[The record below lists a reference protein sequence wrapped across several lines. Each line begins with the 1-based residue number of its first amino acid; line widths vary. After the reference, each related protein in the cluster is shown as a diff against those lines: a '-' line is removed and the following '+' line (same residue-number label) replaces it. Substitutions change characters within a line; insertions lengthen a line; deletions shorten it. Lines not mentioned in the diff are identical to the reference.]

1 MSEAKKIVTLENVVF
16 NYPAGNNA
24 LDRITVDLHE
34 GEIVGLVGA
43 NGAGKTTLMKILAG
57 YMDKTDG
64 QLLMRG
70 QPVEEFSNK
79 RLNEFVT
86 LVEQNPE
93 TQLVGPT
100 VEDELARA
108 CRLMGYEGR
117 VIREKVDFVLKL
129 VRMKQSKEWYL
140 DEMSCGERRRIAL
153 ALCLIADPSVLLLD
167 EPLSDL
173 DQVGVRD
180 CVATLKE
187 LKNRG
192 LCIVVSSHRLEDIL
206 ELTDR
211 LAVLGEGR
219 LLMIDTPQKVLCNDE
234 ILKLAAITLPSIQK
248 LFLRLQNEG
257 LVPLDDL
264 PLSLDQAV
272 EQFKDALAH
281 PPTHTLRAM
290 KLAELNPDPATVSLR
305 LPVELPETNM
315 SALGGMPLEQ
325 RAMVAAVTEM
335 KVSGTDATVSE
346 TENKV
351 SETENTALG
360 AEVKVSDPEIKSSEA
375 LITASSA
382 EVKASGTDFKP
393 AETNQK
399 TQASG
404 KQNKFDPKFKKHS
417 R

>member
-1 MSEAKKIVTLENVVF
+1 MSELKKIVTLESVVF

-24 LDRITVDLHE
+24 LDKISLELHQ

-57 YMDKTDG
+57 YMDKSDG
-64 QLLMRG
+64 SIQFGGR
-70 QPVEEFSNK
+70 PIEEFSNK

-93 TQLVGPT
+93 SQLVGPT

-108 CRLMGYEGR
+108 CRLLGYEGR

-129 VRMKQSKEWYL
+129 VRMKQAKEWYL

-173 DQVGVRD
+173 DQVGVKD
-180 CVATLKE
+180 TVATLKE

-219 LLMIDTPQKVLCNDE
+219 LLMLDDPQKVLSNEE
-234 ILKLAAITLPSIQK
+234 ILKLATITLPSIQR
-248 LFLRLQNEG
+248 LFLRLQSEG
-257 LVPLDDL
+257 LVPKDSL
-264 PLSLDQAV
+264 PLSLDQA
-272 EQFKDALAH
+272 
-281 PPTHTLRAM
+281 
-290 KLAELNPDPATVSLR
+290 
-305 LPVELPETNM
+305 
-315 SALGGMPLEQ
+315 LEQ
-325 RAMVAAVTEM
+325 LKAALTENSAKTTAAAVEIADAAAKDSESNGSVSQGTTLVTDAMVASADTVVFQIPQPAE
-335 KVSGTDATVSE
+335 SDAGKEEPLAS
-346 TENKV
+346 
-351 SETENTALG
+351 
-360 AEVKVSDPEIKSSEA
+360 EIKSKESVTSK
-375 LITASSA
+375 LTL
-382 EVKASGTDFKP
+382 
-393 AETNQK
+393 
-399 TQASG
+399 
-404 KQNKFDPKFKKHS
+404 
-417 R
+417 